1 MVRTQIQLTLA
12 QHRLLKRR
20 AKELGISLAEVIRRC
35 VDEGLASEEVVPRE
49 RRVAEALAVCGKHAD
64 PAGPSRV
71 AREHDAALAAA
82 YRK

>member
-1 MVRTQIQLTLA
+1 MVRTQIQLTPA

-20 AKELGISLAEVIRRC
+20 AKDLGVSLAEVIRRC
-35 VDEGLASEEVVPRE
+35 VDERLARDDSVSRE
-49 RRVAEALAVCGKHAD
+49 RLVAEALAVCGKHAD

-71 AREHDAALAAA
+71 AAEHDAVLAAA